1 MRNKDFLSDEQVIK
15 LHNRARRLVAG
26 DGQFDLDLDRF
37 TSLAS
42 CQLWSLVEVYRRR
55 ARALVLCAKANSRA
69 ADLRREWER
78 RETKRIEGLIR
89 GIPQDE
95 QSFLHGEDDGGQ
107 LEYIF
112 NRLVDYACLVGMDDE
127 ILLTAFSRK
136 EIYFEIYENQ
146 NSRTVDGWR
155 ALVER
160 HAAAGE

>member
-1 MRNKDFLSDEQVIK
+1 MRNKDFLPEEQVTK

-26 DGQFDLDLDRF
+26 DGQFVLDRF

-78 RETKRIEGLIR
+78 REAKRIEELIR
-89 GIPQDE
+89 GIPQDKR
-95 QSFLHGEDDGGQ
+95 SFLHGEDDGGQ

-112 NRLVDYACLVGMDDE
+112 DCLIDYPCLVGMDDE

-136 EIYFEIYENQ
+136 EIYFEIYDRT
-146 NSRTVDGWR
+146 SRTAEAWR
-155 ALVER
+155 ALVTG
-160 HAAAGE
+160 HAAAAGE